1 MTTQISNKPTLANNL
16 WLQMAALAI
25 VGAVLIALAAI
36 YIW

>member
-25 VGAVLIALAAI
+25 VGAVLIVLAAI